1 MGHLSPASGLP
12 LARRDD
18 VSATLHRWEA
28 AMADESSEAPKP
40 EPRRALGYSSLGA
53 RALVIRETDAMRDG
67 IRGLLREVSM
77 ARLVV
82 GLPQAL
88 PAGEQINLR
97 LRNLVQRFRKEARG
111 IVRLAE
117 PDKERADEYLI
128 EVELFT
134 RLTPLEVSLLRMGI
148 RDNTQREP
156 RWM

>member
-28 AMADESSEAPKP
+28 AMADESSDTPNP
-40 EPRRALGYSSLGA
+40 EPKRSLGYSSLGA
-53 RALVIRETDAMRDG
+53 RALVIRETDAMRNG

-88 PAGEQINLR
+88 PPESRSIFGSATSCSGSAKR
-97 LRNLVQRFRKEARG
+97 P
-111 IVRLAE
+111 AE
-117 PDKERADEYLI
+117 SCGWPNRTKTAP
-128 EVELFT
+128 T
-134 RLTPLEVSLLRMGI
+134 ST
-148 RDNTQREP
+148 
-156 RWM
+156 